1 MAVVFVV
8 DLKGCSQHKHI
19 FISSLDFLLIMS
31 YLQEFEIDSYNSVV
45 LGGSSHL
52 INTSSPSS
60 GLTYRWEFGSSA
72 NQSVTKY
79 PLYTFYNY
87 GIIDTT
93 VQVKL
98 VITAGGS
105 GCSDSITKQIIIKP
119 LPRPNFNLSDSVL
132 CYPNMLTVNNI
143 SANPKQP
150 RTVFDEDQ
158 LTELA
163 LSIKEVGLLQPPV
176 VRSIG
181 NGKYQLIMGERR
193 FRAAKLAGLK
203 SIPVIIRQTN
213 DDQLLREALVENI
226 HRSQL
231 NPLEEGAAYQQLLN
245 DFGYTHDE
253 LAIKLSK
260 SRPVITNTMRLLNLP
275 PAVQRRVAAGVISAG
290 HARALLS
297 LTDEKEIENLA
308 NRIVAEGLT
317 VRAVE
322 EIVASGVASVKTAGI
337 KKGKLIAPKLA
348 QISADLSDR
357 LDTRV
362 RVELGRKKGKIV
374 IEFATVEDLE
384 RINKLIK

>member
-1 MAVVFVV
+1 MSTR
-8 DLKGCSQHKHI
+8 KGGLGRG
-19 FISSLDFLLIMS
+19 LDALIPTS
-31 YLQEFEIDSYNSVV
+31 IIPTEIKTQAGVIAADRDEID
-45 LGGSSHL
+45 
-52 INTSSPSS
+52 
-60 GLTYRWEFGSSA
+60 
-72 NQSVTKY
+72 
-79 PLYTFYNY
+79 
-87 GIIDTT
+87 
-93 VQVKL
+93 
-98 VITAGGS
+98 
-105 GCSDSITKQIIIKP
+105 
-119 LPRPNFNLSDSVL
+119 
-132 CYPNMLTVNNI
+132 VNNI

-203 SIPVIIRQTN
+203 SIPVIIRQTA

-231 NPLEEGAAYQQLLN
+231 NPLEEAAAYQQLLN

-253 LAIKLSK
+253 LATKLSK

-322 EIVASGVASVKTAGI
+322 EIVASGGAKVKGGSI
-337 KKGKLIAPKLA
+337 RSGKIIAPKLK
-348 QISADLSDR
+348 QIADDLSDY

-362 RVELGRKKGKIV
+362 SVELGKQKGKIV
-374 IEFATVEDLE
+374 IEFATIEDLE
-384 RINKLIK
+384 RINTEIQKNK

>member
-1 MAVVFVV
+1 VSVR
-8 DLKGCSQHKHI
+8 KGGLGRG
-19 FISSLDFLLIMS
+19 LDALIPTS
-31 YLQEFEIDSYNSVV
+31 IIPAEIKTSAGVLAADRDEID
-45 LGGSSHL
+45 L
-52 INTSSPSS
+52 
-60 GLTYRWEFGSSA
+60 
-72 NQSVTKY
+72 
-79 PLYTFYNY
+79 
-87 GIIDTT
+87 
-93 VQVKL
+93 
-98 VITAGGS
+98 
-105 GCSDSITKQIIIKP
+105 
-119 LPRPNFNLSDSVL
+119 
-132 CYPNMLTVNNI
+132 NNI

-193 FRAAKLAGLK
+193 YRAAKLAGLK
-203 SIPVIIRQTN
+203 SIPVIIRQTS

-231 NPLEEGAAYQQLLN
+231 NPLEEGAAYQQLLT

-253 LAIKLSK
+253 LAVKLSK

-275 PAVQRRVAAGVISAG
+275 TSVQRRVAAGVISAG

-317 VRAVE
+317 VRAIE
-322 EIVASGVASVKTAGI
+322 EIVATGGAKVKGGSIRSGKI
-337 KKGKLIAPKLA
+337 IAPKLK
-348 QISADLSDR
+348 QISEDLSDH

-362 RVELGRKKGKIV
+362 SVELGKKKGKIV

-384 RINKLIK
+384 RISKVIKD

>member
-1 MAVVFVV
+1 MSTR
-8 DLKGCSQHKHI
+8 KGGLGRG
-19 FISSLDFLLIMS
+19 LDALIPTS
-31 YLQEFEIDSYNSVV
+31 VIPAEIKTGAGVIAADREEID
-45 LGGSSHL
+45 
-52 INTSSPSS
+52 
-60 GLTYRWEFGSSA
+60 
-72 NQSVTKY
+72 
-79 PLYTFYNY
+79 
-87 GIIDTT
+87 
-93 VQVKL
+93 
-98 VITAGGS
+98 
-105 GCSDSITKQIIIKP
+105 
-119 LPRPNFNLSDSVL
+119 
-132 CYPNMLTVNNI
+132 VNNI

-203 SIPVIIRQTN
+203 SIPVIIRQTS

-253 LAIKLSK
+253 LATKLSK

-275 PAVQRRVAAGVISAG
+275 PTVQRRVAAGVISAG

-322 EIVASGVASVKTAGI
+322 EIVASGGAKVKTGSI
-337 KKGKLIAPKLA
+337 RSGKIIAPKLNEIA
-348 QISADLSDR
+348 NELSDH

-362 RVELGRKKGKIV
+362 SVELGKQKGKIV
-374 IEFATVEDLE
+374 IEFATIEDLE
-384 RINKLIK
+384 RINQVIKS

>member
-1 MAVVFVV
+1 MPAEIKTSSGVVTANR
-8 DLKGCSQHKHI
+8 D
-19 FISSLDFLLIMS
+19 
-31 YLQEFEIDSYNSVV
+31 EIDLN
-45 LGGSSHL
+45 
-52 INTSSPSS
+52 
-60 GLTYRWEFGSSA
+60 
-72 NQSVTKY
+72 
-79 PLYTFYNY
+79 
-87 GIIDTT
+87 D
-93 VQVKL
+93 
-98 VITAGGS
+98 
-105 GCSDSITKQIIIKP
+105 
-119 LPRPNFNLSDSVL
+119 
-132 CYPNMLTVNNI
+132 I

-203 SIPVIIRQTN
+203 SIPVIIRQTS
-213 DDQLLREALVENI
+213 DDQLLREALIENI

-245 DFGYTHDE
+245 DFSYTHDE
-253 LAIKLSK
+253 LAAKLSK
-260 SRPVITNTMRLLNLP
+260 SRPAITNTMRLLNLP
-275 PAVQRRVAAGVISAG
+275 PSVQRKVAAGVISAG

-308 NRIVAEGLT
+308 NKIVAEGLT

-322 EIVASGVASVKTAGI
+322 EIVASGSAKVKAGSVRS
-337 KKGKLIAPKLA
+337 GKIMTPKLK
-348 QISADLSDR
+348 QISDQLSDH

-362 RVELGRKKGKIV
+362 NVELGKKKGKIV

-384 RINKLIK
+384 RINSKILNKS